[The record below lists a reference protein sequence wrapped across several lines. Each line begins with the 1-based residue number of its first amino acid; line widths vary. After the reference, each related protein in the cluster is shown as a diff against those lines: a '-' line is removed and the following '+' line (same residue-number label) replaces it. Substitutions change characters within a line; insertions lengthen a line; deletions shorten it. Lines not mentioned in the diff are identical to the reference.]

1 MSCFERVDRTQRR
14 PLSSRHR
21 PHAIPPTNPRLRRQ
35 THGGLEGTERG
46 LHLIARQL
54 RDIAVLDDPDEQ
66 RARFRVLVD
75 DTEAPSARVARRSRP
90 HGTVAERP
98 RQPYGRAKQ

>member
-1 MSCFERVDRTQRR
+1 MSFFERVDRTQRR

-35 THGGLEGTERG
+35 THGGLEGTEHG

-66 RARFRVLVD
+66 RVLPSSSVGEESLSPNYP
-75 DTEAPSARVARRSRP
+75 DTSS
-90 HGTVAERP
+90 
-98 RQPYGRAKQ
+98 